1 MNRRNFIAGSA
12 AAGLVAAVAPGWPG
26 AAGAEQ
32 QDRPVIG
39 ILDGVWAHLMGAAGS
54 GLRENGMERVH
65 FEHSRFI
72 GRKWDYRVEA
82 MTLSAADL
90 VKRQKIAVMLA
101 FSARAAL
108 AAKTVAST
116 VPVVFLAEDPVAA
129 GLVDSLERPGDN
141 LTGVACPVAGLT
153 AKKIDIIR
161 QLVPATRL
169 VVVVTDPTNP
179 GAHDTEVREAEA
191 ATSAL
196 GLELSVVAWSGEHLF
211 EPELAAL
218 PRDRNAVL
226 VFGTGFP
233 FLVDEAV
240 LAYLAARYGF
250 PAIHGIREAVD
261 QGGLVSFGTRYVDGG
276 HLMGV
281 AAARILKGDKP
292 ADLPVQVISKTEL
305 VINPRAAKS
314 LGIKIPPAL
323 LARADEVI
331 D

>member
-1 MNRRNFIAGSA
+1 LG
-12 AAGLVAAVAPGWPG
+12 
-26 AAGAEQ
+26 
-32 QDRPVIG
+32 
-39 ILDGVWAHLMGAAGS
+39 
-54 GLRENGMERVH
+54 ENGIERFH

-82 MTLSAADL
+82 MALSAADL
-90 VKRQKIAVMLA
+90 VKRQIAVMLA

-129 GLVDSLERPGDN
+129 GLVDSLERPGGN

-153 AKKIDIIR
+153 AKKIDIIQ
-161 QLVPATRL
+161 QLVPATKL
-169 VVVVTDPTNP
+169 VVLVTDPTNP
-179 GAHDTEVREAEA
+179 GAHDTEVREAQA
-191 ATSAL
+191 ATNAL
-196 GLELSVVAWSGEHLF
+196 GLELSIIAWTGEHLI
-211 EPELAAL
+211 EPELTAL

-233 FLVDEAV
+233 FLLENET

-250 PAIHGIREAVD
+250 PAIHGIREAVET
-261 QGGLVSFGTRYVDGG
+261 GGLVSFGTRYVDGG

-292 ADLPVQVISKTEL
+292 VDLPVQVITKTEL

-314 LGIKIPPAL
+314 LGLRIPAAL